1 MTRATVIMVLLAL
14 GSVGLAWNAR
24 PQTMAPPTHE
34 DTGEEMFPEFVDP
47 NAATFLEVKDF
58 NEEQAQPISFSVK
71 LEAGQWVIPSHNNYP
86 ADGTEQMG
94 KAAASFIGAKKDV
107 VRSDDPKDHA
117 EFGVADPED
126 DAAAKGTRGRRVTIK
141 DASGTTLVDVII
153 GKDVPEREGFKFL
166 RYPGQNRV
174 YAVQIAPE
182 VSTNFTDWIED
193 DLLKMESDDIV
204 AVLSNS
210 YSVIE
215 TSDPATGDTKT
226 TLENDKPFYFEM
238 FESPAI
244 GETGMPAEPEWGLAA
259 PPVWG
264 PDGQEIDPATYTGT
278 EPLPQ
283 AMIPPEGK
291 ELNAT
296 RVKQI
301 VGASDRVK
309 IVGVRPR
316 AARLDPF
323 EMKAKGFFLVGEPPR
338 LSLLGNEGEVHLIS
352 KDGVIY
358 TLFFGE
364 VTYASGEALTAGTET
379 EVPEEKG
386 ENASANRYM
395 FVNVSYDP
403 RRDQT
408 ASEPPL
414 AGELRGKARADM
426 LAERFERWYYV
437 IPDSSFVQIHK
448 VPDDFWKDIPAP
460 GQ

>member
-1 MTRATVIMVLLAL
+1 MMLLLAL
-14 GSVGLAWNAR
+14 GSVAVAWSAR
-24 PQTMAPPTHE
+24 PQTMDPPSFE
-34 DTGEEMFPEFVDP
+34 DTGEPMVPEFVDP
-47 NAATFLEVKDF
+47 NAATFLEVEDF
-58 NEEQAQPISFSVK
+58 NEEQAQIVSFSVK
-71 LEAGQWVIPSHNNYP
+71 LEAGKWVIPSHNDYP

-94 KAAASFIGAKKDV
+94 KAAASFIGANKDV

-117 EFGVADPED
+117 EFGVMEPTD
-126 DAAAKGTRGRRVTIK
+126 DTAAKGTRGRRVTIK
-141 DASGTTLVDVII
+141 DASGTVLVDVII
-153 GKDVPEREGFKFL
+153 GKDVPERDGFKFM
-166 RYPGQNRV
+166 RYPGENRV
-174 YAVQIAPE
+174 YAVAITPE

-193 DLLKMESDDIV
+193 DLLLMESDDIV

-215 TSDPATGDTKT
+215 ATDPATGQPRT
-226 TLENDKPFYFEM
+226 TLENDNPFYFEL

-244 GETGMPAEPEWGLAA
+244 GEDGMSQPEWTLAA

-264 PDGQEIDPATYTGT
+264 PDGREIDPATYAGA

-283 AMIPPEGK
+283 AMTPPEGK

-316 AARLDPF
+316 AAQLDPF
-323 EMKAKGFFLVGEPPR
+323 DMKAKGFFLVGEPPR

-352 KDGVIY
+352 NDGVIY

-364 VTYASGEALTAGTET
+364 VTYASGEALTAGSPGVDEM
-379 EVPEEKG
+379 PEEKA

-403 RRDQT
+403 RRDQA

-414 AGELRGKARADM
+414 GTELRGKARADM

-448 VPDDFWKDIPAP
+448 VPDDFWKDVAK
-460 GQ
+460 

>member
-1 MTRATVIMVLLAL
+1 
-14 GSVGLAWNAR
+14 
-24 PQTMAPPTHE
+24 
-34 DTGEEMFPEFVDP
+34 
-47 NAATFLEVKDF
+47 
-58 NEEQAQPISFSVK
+58 
-71 LEAGQWVIPSHNNYP
+71 
-86 ADGTEQMG
+86 
-94 KAAASFIGAKKDV
+94 
-107 VRSDDPKDHA
+107 
-117 EFGVADPED
+117 
-126 DAAAKGTRGRRVTIK
+126 VTIK
-141 DASGTTLVDVII
+141 DASGTVLVDVII
-153 GKDVPEREGFKFL
+153 GKDVPERDGFKFM
-166 RYPGQNRV
+166 RYPGENRM
-174 YAVQIAPE
+174 YAVAITPE

-193 DLLKMESDDIV
+193 DLLLMESDDIV

-215 TSDPATGDTKT
+215 ATDPATGQPRT
-226 TLENDKPFYFEM
+226 TLENDNPFYFEL

-244 GETGMPAEPEWGLAA
+244 GEDGMSQPEWTLAA

-264 PDGQEIDPATYTGT
+264 PDGREIDPATYAGA

-283 AMIPPEGK
+283 AMTPPEGK

-316 AARLDPF
+316 AAQLDPF
-323 EMKAKGFFLVGEPPR
+323 DMKAKGFFLVGEPPR

-352 KDGVIY
+352 NDGVIY

-364 VTYASGEALTAGTET
+364 VTYASGEALTAGSPGVDEM
-379 EVPEEKG
+379 PEEKA

-403 RRDQT
+403 RRDQA

-414 AGELRGKARADM
+414 GTELRGKARADM

-448 VPDDFWKDIPAP
+448 VPDDFWKDVAK
-460 GQ
+460 

>member
-1 MTRATVIMVLLAL
+1 MNRATMIMVLVAL
-14 GSVGLAWNAR
+14 GSVGLAWSSR
-24 PQTMAPPTHE
+24 PQTMAPPTFE
-34 DTGEEMFPEFVDP
+34 DTGQPMFPDFVDP

-58 NEEQAQPISFSVK
+58 TEEQAQLVVFSVK
-71 LEAGQWVIPSHNNYP
+71 LDGGQWVIPSHNNYP

-94 KAAASFIGAKKDV
+94 KAAASFIGINKDV
-107 VRSDDPKDHA
+107 VRSDDPKEHG

-126 DAAAKGTRGRRVTIK
+126 ATAAKGTRGRRVTIK
-141 DASGTTLVDVII
+141 DASGTTLADVII
-153 GKDVPEREGFKFL
+153 GKDVPDREGFKFL
-166 RYPGQNRV
+166 RYPGQDRV
-174 YAVQIAPE
+174 YAVQIKPE

-193 DLLKMESDDIV
+193 DLLKMESEDIV

-210 YSVIE
+210 YSVVE
-215 TSDPATGDTKT
+215 TTDPQTGQPKT
-226 TLENDKPFYFEM
+226 TLENDKPFYFEL

-244 GETGMPAEPEWGLAA
+244 GQDGSSEPEWALAA
-259 PPVWG
+259 PPVFG
-264 PDGQEIDPATYTGT
+264 PDGQPIDRATYAGA
-278 EPLPQ
+278 EPLPEP
-283 AMIPPEGK
+283 MVPPEGK
-291 ELNAT
+291 ELNPT

-316 AARLDPF
+316 AARLDPY

-364 VTYASGEALTAGTET
+364 VTYASGEALTAGGED
-379 EVPEEKG
+379 ELPEEKKE
-386 ENASANRYM
+386 ENATANRYM
-395 FVNVSYDP
+395 FVNVSYDA

-408 ASEPPL
+408 AGEPPL
-414 AGELRGKARADM
+414 GGELRGKARADM

-448 VPDDFWKDIPAP
+448 KPEDFWRDIKTE
-460 GQ
+460 

>member
-1 MTRATVIMVLLAL
+1 MNRVTLTMVLLAL
-14 GSVGLAWNAR
+14 GSVAVAWSAR
-24 PQTMAPPTHE
+24 PQTMDPPTFE
-34 DTGEEMFPEFVDP
+34 DTGEPMFAEFVDP

-58 NEEQAQPISFSVK
+58 NEEQAQLVSFSVK

-94 KAAASFIGAKKDV
+94 KAAASFIGVKKDV

-126 DAAAKGTRGRRVTIK
+126 DTAAKGARGRRVTIK
-141 DASGTTLVDVII
+141 DASGTVLVDVII
-153 GKDVPEREGFKFL
+153 GKDVPEREGFKFM
-166 RYPGQNRV
+166 RYPGENRV
-174 YAVQIAPE
+174 YAVEITPE

-215 TSDPATGDTKT
+215 TTDPATGNPRT

-244 GETGMPAEPEWGLAA
+244 GEDGTSEPEWALAA

-264 PDGQEIDPATYTGT
+264 PDGQEIDPATYVG
-278 EPLPQ
+278 EQPLPT
-283 AMIPPEGK
+283 AMTPPEGK
-291 ELNAT
+291 ELNPT

-301 VGASDRVK
+301 VGASDRIK

-316 AARLDPF
+316 AAQLDPY

-364 VTYASGEALTAGTET
+364 VTYASGEALTAGGED
-379 EVPEEKG
+379 EMPEEKG

-414 AGELRGKARADM
+414 GGELRGKARADM

-448 VPDDFWKDIPAP
+448 VPDDFWKDMAE
-460 GQ
+460 

>member
-1 MTRATVIMVLLAL
+1 MNRTTIIFVLLAL
-14 GSVGLAWNAR
+14 GSVAAAWSAR
-24 PQTMAPPTHE
+24 PQTMAPPTFE
-34 DTGEEMFPEFVDP
+34 DTGEPMFAEFVDP
-47 NAATFLEVKDF
+47 NAATFLEVKDWS
-58 NEEQAQPISFSVK
+58 EEQAQLVSFSVK
-71 LEAGQWVIPSHNNYP
+71 LEAGQWVIPSHNDYP

-94 KAAASFIGAKKDV
+94 KAAASFLGVNKDV

-126 DAAAKGTRGRRVTIK
+126 DTAAKGTRGRRVTIK

-166 RYPGQNRV
+166 RYPGEDRV
-174 YAVQIAPE
+174 YAVQITPE

-215 TSDPATGDTKT
+215 TTDPATGNPRT
-226 TLENDKPFYFEM
+226 TLENDKPFYFEL

-244 GETGMPAEPEWGLAA
+244 GEDGTSEPEWALAA

-264 PDGQEIDPATYTGT
+264 PDGQEVDPATYVG
-278 EPLPQ
+278 EQPLPQ
-283 AMIPPEGK
+283 AMTPPEGK
-291 ELNAT
+291 ELNPT

-316 AARLDPF
+316 PAQLDPYD
-323 EMKAKGFFLVGEPPR
+323 MKAKGFFLVGEPPR

-364 VTYASGEALTAGTET
+364 VTYASGEALTAGGAE
-379 EVPEEKG
+379 EMPEEKG

-403 RRDQT
+403 RRDQ
-408 ASEPPL
+408 AAGEPPL
-414 AGELRGKARADM
+414 DGELRGQARAAM

-448 VPDDFWKDIPAP
+448 VPDDFWKDITP
-460 GQ
+460 

>member
-1 MTRATVIMVLLAL
+1 MKRTTMIMVLLAL
-14 GSVGLAWNAR
+14 GSVAVAWSSR
-24 PQTMAPPTHE
+24 PQVMAPPSFE
-34 DTGEEMFPEFVDP
+34 DTGEPMFPDFTDP
-47 NAATFLEVKDF
+47 NAATFLEVKDY
-58 NEEQAQPISFSVK
+58 NEEQAQVVSFSVK
-71 LEAGQWVIPSHNNYP
+71 LEAGQWVIPSHNDYP

-94 KAAASFIGAKKDV
+94 KAAASFIGVNKDV

-117 EFGVADPED
+117 EFGVVDPED
-126 DAAAKGTRGRRVTIK
+126 DNAAKDTRGRRVTIK
-141 DASGTTLVDVII
+141 DASGTTKVDVII
-153 GKDVPEREGFKFL
+153 GKDVPEREGFKFM
-166 RYPGQNRV
+166 RYPGENRV
-174 YAVQIAPE
+174 YAVEIKPE

-210 YSVIE
+210 YSVLEVTDPE
-215 TSDPATGDTKT
+215 TGQTRT
-226 TLENDKPFYFEM
+226 TLENDKPFYFEL

-244 GETGMPAEPEWGLAA
+244 GEDGTSEPEWALAA

-264 PDGQEIDPATYTGT
+264 PDGQEIDPATYTG
-278 EPLPQ
+278 EQPLPQ
-283 AMIPPEGK
+283 AMTPPEGK
-291 ELNAT
+291 ELNTT

-364 VTYASGEALTAGTET
+364 VTYASGEALTAGAAD
-379 EVPEEKG
+379 EVPAEKKDDK
-386 ENASANRYM
+386 ASANRYM

-426 LAERFERWYYV
+426 LAQRFERWYYV

-448 VPDDFWKDIPAP
+448 VADDFWKDVQAASP
-460 GQ
+460 